1 MPFARPHVEY
11 KWLVGVVYVLALF
24 MDLLDMTVINVAIPT
39 LAREFAA
46 GTTTI
51 EWVVTGYLL
60 SLALFIPVSGW
71 LGDRFGT
78 KRVFL
83 TALSLFIAGSLL
95 CGVAW
100 DIESLIAFRVL
111 QGIGGGM
118 LTPVGMT
125 MLFRAFPPSERAA
138 ASAVLAIPI
147 TVAPALGPV
156 LGGYLVDYHD
166 WRWIFF
172 INIPIGTIALVAAT
186 ALLREERQEAAG
198 RLDVPG
204 FALAGAGLVSL
215 MYALAEAGLHG
226 FGDREVLSFGAAG
239 LALLAAFVVVELRAA
254 EPMIDVRLLTDKLF
268 GAANVIQLVGNAAIM
283 GGFFLLPLFLQTQ
296 RGQSA
301 FDVGL
306 IIFPMAVGVAVM
318 AQPAARLY
326 PKVGPRRM
334 MLAGFTGQMV
344 MTGALALALPGR
356 RLCKVEAAGRG
367 RLRVVDEQAGEDTR
381 HRERRREDERV
392 MEGRER
398 GSASRRVAKA
408 GAVEVEPVRE
418 DGGENRHAE
427 ARSHLSAD
435 AEQRTGA
442 ARRLRA
448 DRREGRRL
456 HGHDQEAE
464 EEAADEHVRGDQP
477 IAGSVAD
484 ERQRAGHDHLAGEP
498 GEHHPPG
505 ADLRIEPGGGL
516 GHDGNADGHREDD
529 QAHVEGALAALR
541 LEEERQQEEA
551 AHDRRVADELD

>member
-1 MPFARPHVEY
+1 
-11 KWLVGVVYVLALF
+11 
-24 MDLLDMTVINVAIPT
+24 
-39 LAREFAA
+39 
-46 GTTTI
+46 
-51 EWVVTGYLL
+51 
-60 SLALFIPVSGW
+60 VSGW

-172 INIPIGTIALVAAT
+172 INIPIGTIALVAAA
-186 ALLREERQEAAG
+186 ALLREERQQAAG
-198 RLDVPG
+198 RLDMPG

-226 FGDREVLSFGAAG
+226 FGDRGVLSFGAAG

-301 FDVGL
+301 FNVGL

-326 PKVGPRRM
+326 PKIGPRRM
-334 MLAGFTGQMV
+334 MLTGFTGQMV
-344 MTGALALALPGR
+344 MTGALALVSYGTSDWLIAANMFVRGLFFGLLIVPMQAATFATISPEATGRASSLFSVGRQVAASLGVAILATVLTNRLDFHGAGLGDPATRGAALTAFHDAFIFAAALSVPGILACLLIDDAKAAAAGGFHLAEAPAGER
-356 RLCKVEAAGRG
+356 ERQPVYAEAAE
-367 RLRVVDEQAGEDTR
+367 DAAG
-381 HRERRREDERV
+381 
-392 MEGRER
+392 
-398 GSASRRVAKA
+398 
-408 GAVEVEPVRE
+408 
-418 DGGENRHAE
+418 
-427 ARSHLSAD
+427 
-435 AEQRTGA
+435 
-442 ARRLRA
+442 
-448 DRREGRRL
+448 
-456 HGHDQEAE
+456 
-464 EEAADEHVRGDQP
+464 
-477 IAGSVAD
+477 
-484 ERQRAGHDHLAGEP
+484 
-498 GEHHPPG
+498 
-505 ADLRIEPGGGL
+505 
-516 GHDGNADGHREDD
+516 
-529 QAHVEGALAALR
+529 
-541 LEEERQQEEA
+541 
-551 AHDRRVADELD
+551 